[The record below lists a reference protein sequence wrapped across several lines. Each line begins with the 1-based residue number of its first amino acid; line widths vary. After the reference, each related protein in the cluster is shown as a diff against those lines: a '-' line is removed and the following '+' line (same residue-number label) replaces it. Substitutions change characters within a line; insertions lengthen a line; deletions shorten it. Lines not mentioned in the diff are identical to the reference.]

1 MKLKIELSQNS
12 LINEKLIKALDI
24 LLQAA
29 PPAYLRKSLTEIL
42 LAYLS
47 NTEPEDYKPEIKEIC
62 TDFYCLLRFLEEA
75 ENLTKNLTKK
85 EN

>member
-1 MKLKIELSQNS
+1 MKLKIELSKNS
-12 LINEKLIKALDI
+12 LINERLIAALDV
-24 LLQAA
+24 LLQTA
-29 PPAYLRKSLTEIL
+29 PPSYLRKSLTEIL

-62 TDFYCLLRFLEEA
+62 TDFYCLLKFLEEA
-75 ENLTKNLTKK
+75 ENLIKK